1 MKDAD
6 SQCDKPAIDRLHFSI
21 LFNEY
26 MLSSHF
32 NWTRDDLVLPILAAE
47 IQTSPSF
54 TPIVCKK

>member
-6 SQCDKPAIDRLHFSI
+6 SQCDKQAIDRLHFLI

-26 MLSSHF
+26 MLSSQF
-32 NWTRDDLVLPILAAE
+32 NWTRDDPNMSILAAE